1 MTTIFNA
8 IEALFAD
15 QDTKDLFIAEGLTPP
30 ERVIVYNREYEEEE
44 ADHMPPRPY
53 LSIQFDR
60 HEWAHEDGVKQ
71 ADIPVIVH
79 VVQDVISFEEK
90 QEDLLQYP
98 ELVVSVLDEL
108 AISGDVLE
116 HQESDPDHDSRHYF
130 VKKERFMILA
140 RR

>member
-1 MTTIFNA
+1 MTTLFNA

-30 ERVIVYNREYEEEE
+30 KRVIVYNREYEEEE
-44 ADHMPPRPY
+44 ADHVPPRPY
-53 LSIQFDR
+53 LSVQFDT
-60 HEWAHEDGVKQ
+60 HEWEHDAGVKQ
-71 ADIPVIVH
+71 AEIPVIIH

-90 QEDLLQYP
+90 QADLLQYP
-98 ELVVSVLDEL
+98 EIVVDALDEL

-116 HQESDPDHDSRHYF
+116 HKDTELHDSRHYF